1 MDQPPLPFFPESF
14 PNETLW
20 SRVSRYHLLTG
31 NSGED
36 TTFRELFG
44 KRLALEQIVPAAAIQ
59 ALASK
64 LSGEVKDTTA
74 TLVRENTLLPAFAPF
89 LGNDG
94 QPIEQEIPV
103 GSHYDGLG
111 RFPKRVVGEYGGVH
125 KLCLSCLREDIAFHG
140 AGYWHRC
147 HQVPG
152 VRACWKH
159 GESLVSN
166 CPICRR
172 PVSRLRAFLSLPWKP
187 CPCGWAPAG
196 HSRQAAASEAEKR
209 YAEFSQDLILK
220 NIAPI
225 KASQLRDGFI
235 AKLRK
240 SGFAHGERD
249 IAPPCAA
256 GSAGSGIR
264 HRIHWRYRPGVREW
278 IAADVDSLRA
288 DRRPV

>member
-14 PNETLW
+14 PDETLW

-59 ALASK
+59 ALAPK
-64 LSGEVKDTTA
+64 LPGEVKDTTA

-140 AGYWHRC
+140 TGYWHRC

-159 GESLVSN
+159 RESLVSN

-172 PVSRLRAFLSLPWKP
+172 PVSRLRAFPSLPWKP
-187 CPCGWAPAG
+187 CPCGWTPSEHG
-196 HSRQAAASEAEKR
+196 GQTAASEAEKR
-209 YAEFSQDLILK
+209 YAEFAQANSPSPTLHCCRTRQAAIDWKRSFSVVGELWRRIDAICWRDMCQGAAQLK
-220 NIAPI
+220 
-225 KASQLRDGFI
+225 KALHKHTEFRG
-235 AKLRK
+235 AL
-240 SGFAHGERD
+240 
-249 IAPPCAA
+249 
-256 GSAGSGIR
+256 
-264 HRIHWRYRPGVREW
+264 
-278 IAADVDSLRA
+278 
-288 DRRPV
+288 